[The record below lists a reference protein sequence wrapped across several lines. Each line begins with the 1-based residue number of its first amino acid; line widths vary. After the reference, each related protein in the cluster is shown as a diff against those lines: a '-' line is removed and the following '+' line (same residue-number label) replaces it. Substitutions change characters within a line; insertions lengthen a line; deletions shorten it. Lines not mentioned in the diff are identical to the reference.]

1 MVSLKINISTAAKA
15 PNPVIKLRGDLFIRI
30 EIIIIIEI
38 TLEMVKKET
47 IRTETTKKEIIETG
61 KTEITEK
68 TDSAT
73 NVTMEII

>member
-1 MVSLKINISTAAKA
+1 
-15 PNPVIKLRGDLFIRI
+15 
-30 EIIIIIEI
+30 
-38 TLEMVKKET
+38 MVKKET
-47 IRTETTKKEIIETG
+47 IKTETTKKEIIETG